1 ACVDGRLAVSLVMSV
16 FMALQR
22 HGYARHHRR
31 CVSRLPEVRLFARTA
46 YGQSTGV
53 LTGEAFPPLGGNAFC
68 GRSE

>member
-1 ACVDGRLAVSLVMSV
+1 MDRKKMIGAWLTWGIAGCGL
-16 FMALQR
+16 
-22 HGYARHHRR
+22 
-31 CVSRLPEVRLFARTA
+31 LFARTA